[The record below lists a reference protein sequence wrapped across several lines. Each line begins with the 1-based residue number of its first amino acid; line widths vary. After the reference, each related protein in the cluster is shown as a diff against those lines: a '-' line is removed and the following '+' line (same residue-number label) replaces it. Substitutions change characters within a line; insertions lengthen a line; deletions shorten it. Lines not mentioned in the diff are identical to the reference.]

1 MAWHV
6 HVCFGP
12 AVLEIFYELHGFVY
26 FGKRMR
32 FRYFAE
38 GTSRGSGEP
47 AFSRQKKKQN
57 KKTSGSDLHQSCLTF
72 CEESQEDKIIIFLF
86 VPHK

>member
-1 MAWHV
+1 MAWHI

-12 AVLEIFYELHGFVY
+12 AVLEIVYELHGFVY

-32 FRYFAE
+32 FRCFAE

-47 AFSRQKKKQN
+47 AFCDKKT
-57 KKTSGSDLHQSCLTF
+57 TSGSDLHQSCLTF

-86 VPHK
+86 VPHR

>member
-1 MAWHV
+1 MAWHI

-12 AVLEIFYELHGFVY
+12 AILEIFYELHGFVY

-47 AFSRQKKKQN
+47 AFSRQKK
-57 KKTSGSDLHQSCLTF
+57 TASGSDLHQSCLTF

-86 VPHK
+86 VPHR

>member
-1 MAWHV
+1 MAWHI

-26 FGKRMR
+26 LGKHTR
-32 FRYFAE
+32 FWYFAD

-47 AFSRQKKKQN
+47 AFLRQK
-57 KKTSGSDLHQSCLTF
+57 TPGSDLDQSCLTF
-72 CEESQEDKIIIFLF
+72 REEYQEDKTS
-86 VPHK
+86 